1 MIINN
6 HKNFRVRLSIDYQY
20 QSINWYWLSSIVI
33 DCHRL
38 SILSIV
44 QVLVHLDYQN
54 WPTFKMTP
62 GFKISSFNYKILP
75 FNLQSWALLLKQDER
90 DGHISQASLKHS
102 SAPSRFPCSARSTP
116 IASSS
121 FALRESSLL
130 SSLMSFSFLGCVW
143 EISPRGSKG
152 LKILSKTAW
161 SVSLVAILFIEPRSQ
176 GIKALV
182 PTPVGQS
189 FTRQGSP
196 GLWLTQILHSRSRFS
211 FILVCFNRFTFILT
225 SFCALKR
232 YPWPPSIPREKG
244 RVSKWDAPKWD
255 GKRPSRPGAQF
266 ELSPKSITFIP
277 FPLSCSVSRTCV
289 WKNSAFS
296 RLWTI
301 QLESIFLLFH
311 LR

>member
-20 QSINWYWLSSIVI
+20 QSINWYRLSSIAI

-102 SAPSRFPCSARSTP
+102 SAPSRFPCSALSTP

-121 FALRESSLL
+121 FALSESSLF
-130 SSLMSFSFLGCVW
+130 SSLMSFSFLGGLWGV
-143 EISPRGSKG
+143 SPRGSKG

-161 SVSLVAILFIEPRSQ
+161 SFSLVAILFIEPRSQ
-176 GIKALV
+176 GIKALG
-182 PTPVGQS
+182 PTPGGQS
-189 FTRQGSP
+189 FTREGCPWFSVNPDFAVKVPFFFHTCLFQSLYFKLDIVLCSQTIP
-196 GLWLTQILHSRSRFS
+196 LAAIDTSRER
-211 FILVCFNRFTFILT
+211 T
-225 SFCALKR
+225 SEQMGC
-232 YPWPPSIPREKG
+232 PQMGW
-244 RVSKWDAPKWD
+244 
-255 GKRPSRPGAQF
+255 
-266 ELSPKSITFIP
+266 
-277 FPLSCSVSRTCV
+277 
-289 WKNSAFS
+289 
-296 RLWTI
+296 
-301 QLESIFLLFH
+301 
-311 LR
+311 

>member
-1 MIINN
+1 
-6 HKNFRVRLSIDYQY
+6 
-20 QSINWYWLSSIVI
+20 
-33 DCHRL
+33 
-38 SILSIV
+38 
-44 QVLVHLDYQN
+44 
-54 WPTFKMTP
+54 MTP

-102 SAPSRFPCSARSTP
+102 SAPSRFPCSALSTP

-121 FALRESSLL
+121 FALSESSLF
-130 SSLMSFSFLGCVW
+130 SSLMSFSFLGGLW
-143 EISPRGSKG
+143 GISPRGSKG

-161 SVSLVAILFIEPRSQ
+161 SFSLVAILCIEPRSQ
-176 GIKALV
+176 GIKALGA
-182 PTPVGQS
+182 TPGGQS
-189 FTRQGSP
+189 FTREGCPWFSVNPDFAVKVPFFFHTCLFQSLYFKLYIVLCSQTIP
-196 GLWLTQILHSRSRFS
+196 LAAIDTSRER
-211 FILVCFNRFTFILT
+211 T
-225 SFCALKR
+225 S
-232 YPWPPSIPREKG
+232 EQM
-244 RVSKWDAPKWD
+244 DAPKWD